1 MGKQRFYDTS
11 GIGYRLSDVVEKV
24 YGEFPDGIHTIT
36 GIKIEKANN
45 GITSYRYQVDEKDEW
60 YPSGF
65 FRLFIDPNTVINIVN
80 WLDKHLTE
88 YIVVDEDGDAG
99 WATKLLDDIRDTFI
113 PENTED

>member
-11 GIGYRLSDVVEKV
+11 NIHYRLGDVVETV
-24 YGEFPDGIHTIT
+24 YGKCPAGIHTIT
-36 GIKIEKANN
+36 GIRIEKWEN
-45 GITSYRYQVDEKDEW
+45 GMTADLYQVDEKDDW
-60 YPSGF
+60 YPSGN
-65 FRLFIDPNTVINIVN
+65 FRLFTDPNTVINIVN